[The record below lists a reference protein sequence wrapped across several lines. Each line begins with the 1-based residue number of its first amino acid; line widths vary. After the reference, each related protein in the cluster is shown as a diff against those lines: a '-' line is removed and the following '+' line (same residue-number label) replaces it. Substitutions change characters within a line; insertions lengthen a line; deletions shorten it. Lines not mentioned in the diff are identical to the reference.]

1 MSPPPSITKLSNIS
15 STPRPSHTCN
25 HKTTPPSSPSY
36 FPPSHPSRTTYL
48 SLRTSST
55 LLGLLQVSL
64 AAAAFSL
71 YSRRRW
77 LDPCLS
83 PAIASLIYS
92 GIEVFS
98 VLYWRARAICY
109 TRAIYDGC
117 IAVGFGVALGFF
129 VYIARESLR
138 GVEGEDGVA
147 TKGMGAVIIACMVV
161 QIMIHAAV
169 SAEGVKDWMRV
180 RKEKRDDHYEEIA

>member
-1 MSPPPSITKLSNIS
+1 MSPPPSITKLSNVS
-15 STPRPSHTCN
+15 SAAPPSHPHHPHPHLCN
-25 HKTTPPSSPSY
+25 HKTTQPSSPSY
-36 FPPSHPSRTTYL
+36 FPPSHPTRTSYL
-48 SLRTSST
+48 ALRASST

-83 PAIASLIYS
+83 PAIASLVYS

-117 IAVGFGVALGFF
+117 ISVGFGVALGFF
-129 VYIARESLR
+129 VYIARGSLR
-138 GVEGEDGVA
+138 GVDGEGGAA
-147 TKGMGAVIIACMVV
+147 TKAMGGIIIACMVV
-161 QIMIHAAV
+161 QM
-169 SAEGVKDWMRV
+169 
-180 RKEKRDDHYEEIA
+180 

>member
-15 STPRPSHTCN
+15 SSTRPPTDSPHAHSCNPGHTI
-25 HKTTPPSSPSY
+25 TPPSSPSY
-36 FPPSHPSRTTYL
+36 FPPSHPSRTQYL
-48 SLRTSST
+48 LLRGSST

-71 YSRRRW
+71 HSRRRW

-83 PAIASLIYS
+83 PAIASLVYS

-117 IAVGFGVALGFF
+117 ISAGFVVALGFF
-129 VYIARESLR
+129 IHISLP
-138 GVEGEDGVA
+138 
-147 TKGMGAVIIACMVV
+147 TLKGMSGEGGTAAAGMGGVILGCMIL
-161 QIMIHAAV
+161 QM
-169 SAEGVKDWMRV
+169 
-180 RKEKRDDHYEEIA
+180 